1 MNPLPQAA
9 TSTST
14 AIEADERLELN
25 SGDVAAKEIDGE
37 ILVMNVANGMYYSL
51 EGVSAVAWRLLAA
64 GHSLRHASAALAAS
78 FGVDEATT
86 LDDITGLAIHL
97 VDEGLVTVS
106 EAPAS
111 ARTPVIPEAE
121 EGMPYSAPRLT
132 AYSDMADL
140 LALDPPMPGLAE
152 TSWIAPEEA

>member
-1 MNPLPQAA
+1 MNPLPQAV
-9 TSTST
+9 TSA

-51 EGVSAVAWRLLAA
+51 EGVGAVAWRLLAA
-64 GHSLRHASAALAAS
+64 GLSLRHASAALAAS
-78 FGVDEATT
+78 FGADEATT
-86 LDDITGLAIHL
+86 LDDITGLALHL

-106 EAPAS
+106 EAPAE
-111 ARTPVIPEAE
+111 AQTPAIPEAE
-121 EGMPYSAPRLT
+121 EGMSYSAPRLT

>member
-1 MNPLPQAA
+1 MNPLPQAV
-9 TSTST
+9 TGT

-64 GHSLRHASAALAAS
+64 GHSLRNASAALAAS

-86 LDDITGLAIHL
+86 LDDVMSLALRL

-106 EAPAS
+106 EAPA
-111 ARTPVIPEAE
+111 AAQTPAIPVAE

-152 TSWIAPEEA
+152 TSWIAPDEA

>member
-1 MNPLPQAA
+1 MNAVPQAV
-9 TSTST
+9 TST
-14 AIEADERLELN
+14 AIAADKRLKLN

-51 EGVSAVAWRLLAA
+51 DGVSAAAWRLLAA
-64 GHSLRHASAALAAS
+64 GHSLRRVAEALAAS
-78 FGVDEATT
+78 FGVDESTT
-86 LDDITGLAIHL
+86 LADVTGLALHL

-106 EAPAS
+106 AAPES
-111 ARTPVIPEAE
+111 TETPVIPEVE
-121 EGMPYSAPRLT
+121 TGMPYSAPRLT